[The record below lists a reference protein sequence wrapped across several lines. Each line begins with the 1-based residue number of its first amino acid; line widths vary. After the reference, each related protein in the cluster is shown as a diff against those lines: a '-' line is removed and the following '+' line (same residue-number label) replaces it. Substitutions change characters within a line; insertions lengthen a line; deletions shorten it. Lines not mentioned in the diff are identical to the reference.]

1 MAPKR
6 AFLHARQLGV
16 GTCEHSASSNNR
28 AGCPGGDLLFWV
40 LSDHSVSIVVLRSTA
55 FVFHAPGGLALV
67 LSISNNLLQTSK
79 AAS

>member
-1 MAPKR
+1 MAAKR

-40 LSDHSVSIVVLRSTA
+40 PSDHSVSIVVLRSLHPYFMLQA
-55 FVFHAPGGLALV
+55 GLP
-67 LSISNNLLQTSK
+67 
-79 AAS
+79 